1 MLECLKKKQA
11 YSDQKVASE
20 EPFINI
26 VTVILIKKEPRQ
38 VLRMNENAARF
49 KLSDNANNNNI
60 NYVLKLKNN
69 ISFDLLG
76 GIFIK
81 VFNEPSRA

>member
-11 YSDQKVASE
+11 YSNQKVASE

-49 KLSDNANNNNI
+49 KLSDNANNNN
-60 NYVLKLKNN
+60 NKLC
-69 ISFDLLG
+69 SE
-76 GIFIK
+76 IK
-81 VFNEPSRA
+81 E

>member
-1 MLECLKKKQA
+1 MLDCLKKKQA

-49 KLSDNANNNNI
+49 KLSDNANNNN
-60 NYVLKLKNN
+60 NKLC
-69 ISFDLLG
+69 SE
-76 GIFIK
+76 IK
-81 VFNEPSRA
+81 E